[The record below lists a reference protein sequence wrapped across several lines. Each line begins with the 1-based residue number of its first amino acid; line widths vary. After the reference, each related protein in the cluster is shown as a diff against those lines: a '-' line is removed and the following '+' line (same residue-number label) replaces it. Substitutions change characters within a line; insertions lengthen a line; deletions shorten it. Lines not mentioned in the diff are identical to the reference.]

1 MRKGKG
7 VRMEW
12 IQGCLEGGRQWA
24 GPLETFFCPF
34 QGHAPNFISARTLAF
49 LQQTLGDEKESGRE
63 REKLHYLWSPRRL
76 KKKLLST
83 ISGCVKRPF
92 VLRRPPLRN
101 PQTLSPHSS
110 CSLPPPPPAS
120 GGLRTP
126 PHPTPAQF
134 TAGLTASPH
143 PHLLH
148 LRKHAGRG
156 CEARQV
162 PFRCQPTAELRHS
175 ANIPVGAGSILFK
188 NKTKAS
194 RGGTE
199 LETPEGAKQS
209 LKGVGCMGSPDTI
222 HFLKK

>member
-110 CSLPPPPPAS
+110 CSLPPPPPLQEAS
-120 GGLRTP
+120 V
-126 PHPTPAQF
+126 PHPTPPLRSLQP
-134 TAGLTASPH
+134 ASP
-143 PHLLH
+143 PLPTPICCTCANTQAEAA
-148 LRKHAGRG
+148 KHAKFHSGANPRQS
-156 CEARQV
+156 CVTARTYQ
-162 PFRCQPTAELRHS
+162 
-175 ANIPVGAGSILFK
+175 
-188 NKTKAS
+188 
-194 RGGTE
+194 
-199 LETPEGAKQS
+199 
-209 LKGVGCMGSPDTI
+209 
-222 HFLKK
+222 